1 MPDPGEADLLEIA
14 VRAVVMEIIRV
25 GISAATQAPVEV
37 TVCVIPADRVEFV
50 TPLERD
56 ASSESETEPDNEA
69 AG

>member
-1 MPDPGEADLLEIA
+1 MPDPAEADLLEIA

-25 GISAATQAPVEV
+25 GVSAATQAPVEA

-56 ASSESETEPDNEA
+56 ASA
-69 AG
+69 AWPQS